1 MERKYIDILY
11 NLGESLILDEESSQ
25 TLTSIDEGY
34 YINYIVNWERNNTIL
49 KLLDIEL
56 VNVFKGLI
64 IAEQCYTDLCG
75 SASVGSYLYQ
85 EIEKRRLDND
95 LQIANWAYIKTN
107 NGYIPFGS
115 NGSIRSRSNDVN
127 AFKSNWKAHSRQIH
141 FEKNNKREKLLRE
154 KKAGLKKRKLQAEN
168 HVKEQQKRI
177 RLSFK
182 PNNEIANIIIKDPK
196 KSIYYYCYLIERII
210 NDKSIDKQLLKKI
223 LERFKTKEKKNTKI
237 LKYKLIEEINK
248 R

>member
-11 NLGESLILDEESSQ
+11 NLGESLSLDEESSQ
-25 TLTSIDEGY
+25 TLTNIDKGY
-34 YINYIVNWERNNTIL
+34 YINYIVNWERNTIQN
-49 KLLDIEL
+49 LLDIEL
-56 VNVFKGLI
+56 VNIFKGLI

-75 SASVGSYLYQ
+75 SASVGIYLYQ

-95 LQIANWAYIKTN
+95 FQIANWAYIKTN

-115 NGSIRSRSNDVN
+115 NGSIRAFSKDVD
-127 AFKSNWKAHSRQIH
+127 AFKSNWKAHNQQIH
-141 FEKNNKREKLLRE
+141 FEKKNKKERILRE
-154 KKAGLKKRKLQAEN
+154 KKAGLKKKQLQHEN
-168 HVKEQQKRI
+168 HVKEQQERI

-182 PNNEIANIIIKDPK
+182 PNNEIADIIIKDLI

-210 NDKSIDKQLLKKI
+210 NDKSIEKQLLKKI
-223 LERFKTKEKKNTKI
+223 LKRFKAKEKKNIKI
-237 LKYKLIEEINK
+237 LKDKLIEEINK